1 MKRASYQFC
10 RALVPAAAGWL
21 VSLPVVGAEAEPA
34 VRPGLGEPVGVSDY
48 LQTLGGL
55 LVVVMLIFAVAWF
68 MRRMGGLQV
77 GPGGA
82 LRVLSSMPVGQRER
96 IVLVQVG
103 AEQVLI
109 GVAPGSVRL
118 LHTLEQPVEA
128 EVSQEAAGG
137 FAERLARA
145 MRRAP

>member
-1 MKRASYQFC
+1 MKRVSCQFC

-21 VSLPVVGAEAEPA
+21 VSLPVTGAEEAAP
-34 VRPGLGEPVGVSDY
+34 VRPGLGEPVGVGDY

-55 LVVVMLIFAVAWF
+55 LVVVGLIFAVAWF
-68 MRRMGGLQV
+68 MRRMGGLQA
-77 GPGGA
+77 GSGGA
-82 LRVLSSMPVGQRER
+82 LRVLSALPVGQRER

-103 AEQVLI
+103 GEQVLI

-118 LHTLEQPVEA
+118 LHTLERPVEA
-128 EVSQEAAGG
+128 EAPQEAGGG

-145 MRRAP
+145 MRRAR